1 MICLVLFC
9 EVINFSSLVTKH
21 SSCLKRLQLF
31 HNRKTVLLLLLLGMG
46 LYGEQKHDFLIF
58 FSKLQVWKTTGVNNK
73 CSANTSWG
81 GTVVMFE
88 RTFWFYA

>member
-1 MICLVLFC
+1 
-9 EVINFSSLVTKH
+9 
-21 SSCLKRLQLF
+21 
-31 HNRKTVLLLLLLGMG
+31 MG

-81 GTVVMFE
+81 GSVVMFK